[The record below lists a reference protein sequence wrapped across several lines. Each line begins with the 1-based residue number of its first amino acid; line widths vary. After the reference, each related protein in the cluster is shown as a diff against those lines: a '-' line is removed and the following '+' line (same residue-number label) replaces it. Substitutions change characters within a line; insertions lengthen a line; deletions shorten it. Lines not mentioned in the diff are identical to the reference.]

1 MRAGFIPNV
10 FMRIHILII
19 YVSSI
24 SPLYFVLYIKS
35 SMFVIHRLLADVDVR
50 PYDMAL
56 FIIGTSVLS
65 VFNLVQNYLVIFCAQ
80 PELPV
85 ACQCFV
91 VLRESNY
98 GSCCL

>member
-10 FMRIHILII
+10 FMRIRVLII
-19 YVSSI
+19 YFSSI

-65 VFNLVQNYLVIFCAQ
+65 VSTLFKII
-80 PELPV
+80 
-85 ACQCFV
+85 
-91 VLRESNY
+91 
-98 GSCCL
+98 